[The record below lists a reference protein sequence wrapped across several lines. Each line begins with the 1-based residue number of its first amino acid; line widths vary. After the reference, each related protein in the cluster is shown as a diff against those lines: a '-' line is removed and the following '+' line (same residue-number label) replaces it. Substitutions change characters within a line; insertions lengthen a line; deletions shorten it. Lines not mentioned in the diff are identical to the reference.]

1 VPRYVAF
8 LRGISPTNAKM
19 SDLRRCFEAAGFD
32 AVDTVLSSGNI
43 VFSATAASL
52 PRIERMAEAAMQALL
67 GRSFYTIVRPASALR
82 TLLTSDPYGALHT
95 SAQAKRVVTFLRKP
109 PAAMPAL
116 PIELDGARIL
126 AIEGCEVFTV
136 YVPSPRGPVF
146 MKLIERTF
154 GADVTTRTWDTVR
167 KCIAAADR
175 AA

>member
-1 VPRYVAF
+1 MPRYIAF

-19 SDLRRCFEAAGFD
+19 PELKRCFEAAGFD

-43 VFSATAASL
+43 VFSATAASSL
-52 PRIERMAEAAMQALL
+52 SIERRAEAAMQAQL
-67 GRSFYTIVRPASALR
+67 GRSFYTIVRPAGALR
-82 TLLTSDPYGALHT
+82 ALLASDPYGALHP

-109 PAAMPAL
+109 PAAVPAL

-126 AIEGCEVFTV
+126 ALQGCEVFTV

-167 KCIAAADR
+167 KCVAAADR